1 MIERILISSADR
13 EGLEGLVRN
22 RNTPQK
28 VVWRARIVLLA
39 SDGLTAEAIAAA
51 VGKSLLTVRRW
62 RRRYVAKGVD
72 GLLKDATR
80 PSRVKPLSPEK
91 IKQVVHMTLH
101 EKPPKATHWS
111 GRSMAAVAGISY
123 SSVQR
128 IWRAHGLKPHLV
140 KTFKVSRDKHFAAKV
155 EDVVG
160 LYLDPPDK
168 ALVLCVDE
176 KSQIQALDRTQPGLP
191 MKKGRAGTMTH
202 DYKRNGTT
210 TLFAAL
216 NMLDGKV
223 IGTCMPR
230 HRHRE
235 FLRFLKLIDQQIA
248 EGLDLHLIVDN
259 YATHKTPAVKR
270 WLKAHPR
277 FHLHFTPTSASW
289 LNMVERFFAEI
300 TRNRIRRGA
309 FKSVA
314 ELKAAIMQ
322 YLENHNADPKPFVW
336 TKSAS
341 QILEK
346 VARAKQT
353 LESQHYVHRRQS
365 LACLVRITECCVN
378 GFLPKIVRRGV
389 VFLEASRKFRNCDD

>member
-1 MIERILISSADR
+1 MRKIERISIGVADR
-13 EGLEGLVRN
+13 ERLERLVRD
-22 RNTPQK
+22 RNTPEK

-39 SDGLTAEAIAAA
+39 SDGLTAEGIAAA

-62 RRRYVAKGVD
+62 RQRYLAKGVE

-80 PSRVKPLSPEK
+80 PSRVKPLPPDK
-91 IKQVVHMTLH
+91 VGQVVHMTLH
-101 EKPPKATHWS
+101 AKPPNATHWS
-111 GRSMAAVAGISY
+111 SMAAATAISY

-128 IWRAHGLKPHLV
+128 IWKAHGLKPHLV
-140 KTFKVSRDKHFAAKV
+140 ETFKISRDKNFTAKV
-155 EDVVG
+155 DDVVG
-160 LYLDPPDK
+160 LYLNPPDK

-216 NMLDGKV
+216 NMLDGSV

-235 FLRFLKLIDQQIA
+235 FLRFLKLVDQNTPA
-248 EGLDLHLIVDN
+248 GLDLHLIVDN

-270 WLKAHPR
+270 WLKAHAR

-300 TRNRIRRGA
+300 TRKRIRRGT

-314 ELKAAIMQ
+314 ELKSAIMD

-336 TKSAS
+336 TKSAGE
-341 QILEK
+341 ILEK
-346 VARAKQT
+346 VARAKQA
-353 LESQHYVHRRQS
+353 LESQH
-365 LACLVRITECCVN
+365 
-378 GFLPKIVRRGV
+378 
-389 VFLEASRKFRNCDD
+389 

>member
-1 MIERILISSADR
+1 MRMIERISISSADR
-13 EGLEGLVRN
+13 ERLKGLVRN

-39 SDGLTAEAIAAA
+39 SDGQTAEAIAAV

-111 GRSMAAVAGISY
+111 GRSMAAAAGISY

-140 KTFKVSRDKHFAAKV
+140 KTFKVSRDKHFAEKV

-160 LYLDPPDK
+160 LYLAPPDK

-300 TRNRIRRGA
+300 TRDRIRRGA

-322 YLENHNADPKPFVW
+322 YLENHNADPKPFLW

-346 VARAKQT
+346 VARAKQA
-353 LESQHYVHRRQS
+353 LESQH
-365 LACLVRITECCVN
+365 
-378 GFLPKIVRRGV
+378 
-389 VFLEASRKFRNCDD
+389 

>member
-1 MIERILISSADR
+1 MRKIEQISISAADHER
-13 EGLEGLVRN
+13 LERLVRD

-39 SDGLTAEAIAAA
+39 SDGLRAIAIAAA
-51 VGKSLLTVRRW
+51 TGKSVLTVRRW
-62 RRRYVAKGVD
+62 RRRYLAKGVD

-80 PSRVKPLSPEK
+80 PPRRKPLTAEK

-101 EKPPKATHWS
+101 EKPPNATQWS
-111 GRSMAAVAGISY
+111 VRSMATAASLSH

-128 IWRAHGLKPHLV
+128 IWHAHGLKPHLV
-140 KTFKVSRDKHFAAKV
+140 ETFKISRDKNFATKV

-160 LYLDPPDK
+160 LYLNPPDR

-235 FLRFLKLIDQQIA
+235 FLQFLKQIDQQTPA
-248 EGLDLHLIVDN
+248 DLDLHLVVDN

-300 TRNRIRRGA
+300 TRKRIRRGV

-314 ELKAAIMQ
+314 ELKSAIME
-322 YLENHNADPKPFVW
+322 YLENHNADPKPFIW
-336 TKSAS
+336 TKPAGE
-341 QILEK
+341 ILKK
-346 VARAKQT
+346 VARAKQA
-353 LESQHYVHRRQS
+353 LESQH
-365 LACLVRITECCVN
+365 
-378 GFLPKIVRRGV
+378 
-389 VFLEASRKFRNCDD
+389 

>member
-1 MIERILISSADR
+1 MRKIERISIGVADR
-13 EGLEGLVRN
+13 ERLERLVRD

-28 VVWRARIVLLA
+28 LVWRARIVLLA
-39 SDGLTAEAIAAA
+39 SDGLTAEAIARA

-62 RRRYVAKGVD
+62 RRRYGAKGVD

-80 PSRVKPLSPEK
+80 PPGRKPLTVET
-91 IKQVVHMTLH
+91 IQRVVHMTLH
-101 EKPPKATHWS
+101 EKPANATQWS
-111 GRSMAAVAGISY
+111 ARSMAKAAGISY
-123 SSVQR
+123 TSVQR

-140 KTFKVSRDKHFAAKV
+140 KTFKVSRDKNFAAKV

-160 LYLDPPDK
+160 LYLNPPDK

-223 IGTCMPR
+223 IGTCLPR
-230 HRHRE
+230 HRQGE
-235 FLRFLKLIDQQIA
+235 FLGFLRLIDQRTPQ
-248 EGLDLHLIVDN
+248 GLDLHLVVDN

-270 WLKAHPR
+270 WIKAHPR

-314 ELKAAIMQ
+314 ELKHAIMD
-322 YLENHNADPKPFVW
+322 YLESHNANPKPF
-336 TKSAS
+336 
-341 QILEK
+341 I
-346 VARAKQT
+346 
-353 LESQHYVHRRQS
+353 
-365 LACLVRITECCVN
+365 
-378 GFLPKIVRRGV
+378 
-389 VFLEASRKFRNCDD
+389 

>member
-1 MIERILISSADR
+1 MGKIERISVSVADR
-13 EGLEGLVRN
+13 ERLERLVRD

-39 SDGLTAEAIAAA
+39 SDGLRAGAIAAA

-62 RRRYVAKGVD
+62 RRRYVVKGVD

-80 PSRVKPLSPEK
+80 PSRVKPLPPET
-91 IKQVVHMTLH
+91 IKRVVHMTLH
-101 EKPPKATHWS
+101 EKPPNATQWS
-111 GRSMAAVAGISY
+111 VRSMAKAAGISY

-128 IWRAHGLKPHLV
+128 IWQAHGLKPHLV
-140 KTFKVSRDKHFAAKV
+140 KTFKVSRDKNFVSKV
-155 EDVVG
+155 TDVVG
-160 LYLDPPDK
+160 LYLNPPDK

-216 NMLDGKV
+216 NMLDGSV

-235 FLRFLKLIDQQIA
+235 FLRFLKLIDQKTPA
-248 EGLDLHLIVDN
+248 DLDLHLIVDN
-259 YATHKTPAVKR
+259 YATHKTPGVKR
-270 WLKAHPR
+270 WLKSHPR

-300 TRNRIRRGA
+300 TRKRIRRSA

-314 ELKAAIMQ
+314 ELKSAIIE
-322 YLENHNADPKPFVW
+322 YLENHNADPKPFIW

-341 QILEK
+341 EILEK
-346 VARAKQT
+346 VARAKQV
-353 LESQHYVHRRQS
+353 LESQH
-365 LACLVRITECCVN
+365 
-378 GFLPKIVRRGV
+378 
-389 VFLEASRKFRNCDD
+389 